1 MVAVRVVKMAGD
13 AIIHV
18 VAVRHRLVAAAGA
31 MHMARFMTGA
41 AMFGG
46 AAVRIFACY
55 LHHVLVDVIVM
66 RVVEVAIMQIVY
78 VAAVA
83 DGGMSA
89 ARTMPMRMVGVGLG
103 RASRHRFVSFPCPES
118 ADPPIRLSVAW
129 STALR
134 TNGSTCSSARA

>member
-1 MVAVRVVKMAGD
+1 MSVSILGGNKRAVIVAMVAMRVVRMA
-13 AIIHV
+13 
-18 VAVRHRLVAAAGA
+18 
-31 MHMARFMTGA
+31 
-41 AMFGG
+41 GG
-46 AAVRIFACY
+46 AAVRVFARY
-55 LHHVLVDVIVM
+55 LHHMLVDVIVV
-66 RVVEVAIMQIVY
+66 RVVEVAIMQIVD

-103 RASRHRFVSFPCPES
+103 GASRHQFVSFPCPKS
-118 ADPPIRLSVAW
+118 ADTPLRLSAAW

>member
-1 MVAVRVVKMAGD
+1 MIVAMVAMRVVRMA
-13 AIIHV
+13 
-18 VAVRHRLVAAAGA
+18 
-31 MHMARFMTGA
+31 
-41 AMFGG
+41 GG
-46 AAVRIFACY
+46 AAVRVFARY
-55 LHHVLVDVIVM
+55 LHHMLVDVIVV
-66 RVVEVAIMQIVY
+66 RVVEVAIMQIVD

-103 RASRHRFVSFPCPES
+103 GASRHQFVSFPCPKS
-118 ADPPIRLSVAW
+118 ADTPLRLSAAW